1 MPELRIPIRMV
12 FPLFGLAVALQ
23 TVAQKMQNL
32 GHFGMADRMLAPGQG
47 IGDGALLWQVQRRGD
62 SGSPRVCSSI
72 IASILSTNCVG
83 LGNRLAPGARTADT
97 TGPCHTGFDFSDS
110 LGIALRDK
118 PPARLTRLTPPR
130 PRALASLAAVRRRV
144 RSSKCGQMARN
155 FALSSGRVLTPEQ
168 HNADRYPCLSNLL
181 ISLFIYEP
189 QASKSMVWAMSWEKL
204 RFSIWSL
211 IRPNGNPTATPSS
224 RRHAASRTE

>member
-23 TVAQKMQNL
+23 TVAQTMQNL

-47 IGDGALLWQVQRRGD
+47 IGDGALLWQVQRSGD
-62 SGSPRVCSSI
+62 SGSPRVCLSI
-72 IASILSTNCVG
+72 IAASLSTNCGSDLVIG
-83 LGNRLAPGARTADT
+83 LRPAPGRRDT

-118 PPARLTRLTPPR
+118 PHARLTRLTPPR

-181 ISLFIYEP
+181 ISLFIYQP
-189 QASKSMVWAMSWEKL
+189 
-204 RFSIWSL
+204 
-211 IRPNGNPTATPSS
+211 
-224 RRHAASRTE
+224 

>member
-23 TVAQKMQNL
+23 TVGQTMQNL
-32 GHFGMADRMLAPGQG
+32 GHFGMANRMLAPGQG
-47 IGDGALLWQVQRRGD
+47 IGDGARTLAGPAQRRF
-62 SGSPRVCSSI
+62 R
-72 IASILSTNCVG
+72 IASRLLIDHRLQPIYQLGVG
-83 LGNRLAPGARTADT
+83 LGNRLAPCPRTADT

-118 PPARLTRLTPPR
+118 PHARLTRLTPPR

-181 ISLFIYEP
+181 ISLF
-189 QASKSMVWAMSWEKL
+189 
-204 RFSIWSL
+204 
-211 IRPNGNPTATPSS
+211 
-224 RRHAASRTE
+224 